1 MMKGVC
7 CVPVSPMR
15 TEAMHK
21 SEMSSQLL
29 FGEAVE
35 VQEKGSENWIRIRCL
50 YDDYEGWITRS
61 HITEVSEQVTKEN
74 WHLASDWIN
83 EIIFQSQPM
92 YIPFGSELRGLKN
105 GQAEWGKYSW
115 SFKGNHLD
123 PVITQRNEKTV
134 IRLTQRFLNT
144 PYLWGGRSVFGIDC
158 SGFSQ
163 VIYKCLGISLLR
175 DAYQQATQG
184 EGIGFLQEVKC
195 GDLAFFDNAEGIIT
209 HVGIL
214 LSDREI
220 IHSSGKVRI
229 DSIDSQGILNTDTRE
244 RTHQL
249 RLIKRYF

>member
-1 MMKGVC
+1 MTTGVC
-7 CVPVSPMR
+7 CVPVSPVR
-15 TEAMHK
+15 AEGLHK
-21 SEMSSQLL
+21 SEMTTQLL

-35 VQEKGSENWIRIRCL
+35 VLDKGTDPWIFVRSL
-50 YDDYEGWITRS
+50 YDGYEGWITKS
-61 HITEVSEQVTKEN
+61 HITEIPEAVAKQQ
-74 WHLASDWIN
+74 WHLSSDWSN
-83 EIIFQSQPM
+83 EIIFHDQPM
-92 YIPFGSELRGLKN
+92 FIPFGSELRGLKN

-115 SFKGNHLD
+115 SFKGNHID
-123 PVITQRNEKTV
+123 PATTQKTEKA
-134 IRLTQRFLNT
+134 IMRFAHQFVNT

-163 VIYKCLGISLLR
+163 MVYKCLGISLLR

-184 EGIGFLQEVKC
+184 EGVGFLQEVKC
-195 GDLAFFDNAEGIIT
+195 GDLAFFDNAEGKIV

-214 LSDREI
+214 MNDREI

-229 DSIDSQGILNTDTRE
+229 DRIDSQGIVNSDTQE

>member
-1 MMKGVC
+1 MITGVC
-7 CVPVSPMR
+7 CVPVSPLR
-15 TEAMHK
+15 AEPMHK

-29 FGEAVE
+29 FGEVVE
-35 VQEKGSENWIRIRCL
+35 ILDKGAEYWIPVRCL
-50 YDDYEGWITRS
+50 YDNYEGWITRS
-61 HITEVSEQVTKEN
+61 HITEIVEPIAKEK
-74 WHLASDWIN
+74 WHLASDWTN
-83 EIIFQSQPM
+83 EIIFNETPM
-92 YIPFGSELRGLKN
+92 HIPFGSELRGLKN
-105 GQAEWGKYSW
+105 GQAEWGRFSW
-115 SFKGNHLD
+115 SFKGSHLD
-123 PVITQRNEKTV
+123 PFITHRNEKTV
-134 IRLTQRFLNT
+134 IRLTHRFLNS

-163 VIYKCLGISLLR
+163 LIYKCLGVSLLR

-195 GDLAFFDNAEGIIT
+195 GDLAFFDNPEGKIT

-214 LSDREI
+214 LNEREI

-229 DSIDSQGILNTDTRE
+229 DKIDSQGIVNTDTQE